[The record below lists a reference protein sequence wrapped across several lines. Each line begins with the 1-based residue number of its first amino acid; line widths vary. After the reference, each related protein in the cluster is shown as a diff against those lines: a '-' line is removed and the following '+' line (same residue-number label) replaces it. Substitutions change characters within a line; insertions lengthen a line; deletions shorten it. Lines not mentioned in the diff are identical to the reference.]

1 MESTL
6 DTTTSNNVL
15 DEQKLRTRPVLSSF
29 TPEEQQHAIRPD
41 GPELK
46 PTTADRVGRYR
57 GSQATRQQK
66 AQAEA
71 ERLVTQAAHNMH
83 KLQRAPEPTAQEV
96 AAEPESEQSIS
107 GEELVSNCCDNGW
120 WGLRFWHQHK
130 ADIMKVGVYVA
141 GMLLGIALYKFA
153 ISPLI
158 QWIKT
163 PKVAQSAVQA
173 MAEAAASSNA
183 PELPAT
189 IVKDHVGP
197 ALARFYSISTQ

>member
-6 DTTTSNNVL
+6 DTSTSNNVL

-41 GPELK
+41 AP
-46 PTTADRVGRYR
+46 DRVYR
-57 GSQATRQQK
+57 PRTQTTRQQK

-71 ERLVTQAAHNMH
+71 ERLVTQAATNMH
-83 KLQRAPEPTAQEV
+83 KLQRAQEPVTTQV
-96 AAEPESEQSIS
+96 TAAEPEPEQSTT
-107 GEELVSNCCDNGW
+107 GEELVSNLVHDEW

-163 PKVAQSAVQA
+163 PKVTQSAVQA
-173 MAEAAASSNA
+173 MAEAAAASNA
-183 PELPAT
+183 PQLPAT

-197 ALARFYSISTQ
+197 ALARFYSIPTQ